1 MPCPPAENRACLFS
15 TNIYLLFPGIYT
27 FQKHGMVRVGGRSSS
42 EVLKQ
47 FTLREL
53 RKKCEFRYN
62 LPMHL
67 RRAYVNVRAD
77 FTGDDGLPVH
87 WRS

>member
-1 MPCPPAENRACLFS
+1 
-15 TNIYLLFPGIYT
+15 
-27 FQKHGMVRVGGRSSS
+27 MVRVGGRSSS

-53 RKKCEFRYN
+53 RKKCGFRHN

-67 RRAYVNVRAD
+67 RRAYVNVCVD
-77 FTGDDGLPVH
+77 FTGDDGTASPVG

>member
-1 MPCPPAENRACLFS
+1 
-15 TNIYLLFPGIYT
+15 
-27 FQKHGMVRVGGRSSS
+27 MVRVGGRSSS

-62 LPMHL
+62 LPTHL

-77 FTGDDGLPVH
+77 FTGGDGTGLPVH